1 MATKTNGYS
10 HVKAGARK
18 AKKQNDADK
27 RQAKYDSLTI
37 AEKIALAVS
46 RGGSKKELAKLMN
59 PKPKKVEQSAQAP
72 VQSVNVVEQ
81 SVSGN
86 KYRKGKKSKVNKAN
100 KENRPSKS

>member
-1 MATKTNGYS
+1 
-10 HVKAGARK
+10 
-18 AKKQNDADK
+18 
-27 RQAKYDSLTI
+27 
-37 AEKIALAVS
+37 
-46 RGGSKKELAKLMN
+46 MN

>member
-1 MATKTNGYS
+1 MATKTNGYT
-10 HVKAGARK
+10 HVKADQRK
-18 AKKQNDADK
+18 AKRQDEADK

-37 AEKIALAVS
+37 AEKIAQAVS

-59 PKPKKVEQSAQAP
+59 PKPKKVEATPAP
-72 VQSVNVVEQ
+72 VQSVEVVEP